1 MEEMSDIKK
10 MDDGKYSFVVGRQR
24 YTLST
29 PLEEAHFF
37 RVVRTVQNVI
47 SSFPPHLSQE
57 ERLFLG
63 LMSLSHEAATVV
75 SKLEK
80 LVEKL
85 ESSED

>member
-1 MEEMSDIKK
+1 MQEMSDIKK
-10 MDDGKYSFVVGRQR
+10 VSEGKYSFVVGRQR

-29 PLEEAHFF
+29 PLEEAHFS
-37 RVVRTVQNVI
+37 RVVRTVQDVV

-63 LMSLSHEAATVV
+63 LMSLSHETATVV

-80 LVEKL
+80 LVDIL
-85 ESSED
+85 ESSEK